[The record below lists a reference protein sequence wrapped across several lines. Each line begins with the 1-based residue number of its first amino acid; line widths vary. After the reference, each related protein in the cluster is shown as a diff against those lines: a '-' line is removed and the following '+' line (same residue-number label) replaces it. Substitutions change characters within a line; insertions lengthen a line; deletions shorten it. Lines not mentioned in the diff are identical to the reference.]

1 MAHEDVTL
9 SADAAAVAN
18 QIKDLDAQITD
29 IEERTERVL
38 GLGMM
43 GGRFP
48 AHQAEDRM
56 DEKREALLRQRA
68 QLVARLKVL
77 TGVN

>member
-1 MAHEDVTL
+1 VPSDDVVL

-18 QIKDLDAQITD
+18 EIKALDTQLTE
-29 IEERTERVL
+29 IEERTKRVL

-48 AHQAEDRM
+48 AHQAEDLL
-56 DEKREALLRQRA
+56 DEKRDALLRQRA
-68 QLVARLKVL
+68 ELVARLKAL
-77 TGVN
+77 TALE